1 MKKVIMF
8 LLLAVITVGMSV
20 VFTSCSSDD
29 DEPKRFSNIARVI
42 EIEKYVGYDFK
53 VEDYRSED
61 IFESDNP
68 FVATAEN
75 GVITL
80 KHAGEATVTHNKRK
94 YQITSIPTRLY
105 NEPLLD
111 FGASKNDVVEFEK
124 RKLKSADGDN
134 LVYEGDGK
142 YIAGVAYRFDDKGK
156 LYNVYLIFYHF
167 DGLWDSYWKQILNQ
181 RYGIADDSDGSIVYL
196 NNEPKK
202 ADIMVIYTP
211 YMKGYNGYGH
221 IIYAPYN
228 N

>member
-1 MKKVIMF
+1 MF
-8 LLLAVITVGMSV
+8 LLLAVIMASMSA

-29 DEPKRFSNIARVI
+29 DEPKRYSNIARI
-42 EIEKYVGYDFK
+42 IKIEKYVGYDFK

-75 GVITL
+75 GIITL
-80 KHAGEATVTHNKRK
+80 KHVGEATVTHNKRK
-94 YQITSIPTRLY
+94 YKIASIPTRLY

-111 FGASKNDVVEFEK
+111 FGASKGDVVEFEK
-124 RKLKSADGDN
+124 RELKSEDSDN

-142 YIAGVAYRFDDKGK
+142 YITGVSYRFDDKGK
-156 LYNVYLIFYHF
+156 LNSVYLIFHHF

>member
-8 LLLAVITVGMSV
+8 LLLAVIMASMSA

-29 DEPKRFSNIARVI
+29 DEPKRFSNIARFI
-42 EIEKYVGYDFK
+42 KIEKYVGYDFK

-75 GVITL
+75 GIITL
-80 KHAGEATVTHNKRK
+80 KHVGEATVTHNKRK
-94 YQITSIPTRLY
+94 YKIASIPTRLY
-105 NEPLLD
+105 NEPLLN
-111 FGASKNDVVEFEK
+111 FGASKGDVVEFEK
-124 RKLKSADGDN
+124 RELKSEDGDN

-142 YIAGVAYRFDDKGK
+142 YIIGVAYRFDDKGK
-156 LYNVYLIFYHF
+156 LNNVYLIFNHF
-167 DGLWDSYWKQILNQ
+167 DGLLDSYWKQILNQ

>member
-1 MKKVIMF
+1 MKKIIIF
-8 LLLAVITVGMSV
+8 LLLAVIMASTSA

-29 DEPKRFSNIARVI
+29 DEPERFSNIARVI
-42 EIEKYVGYDFK
+42 EIKKYVGYDFK

-80 KHAGEATVTHNKRK
+80 KHVGEATVTHNKKK

-111 FGASKNDVVEFEK
+111 FGASKGDVVEFEK

-134 LVYEGDGK
+134 LVYEGDGEC
-142 YIAGVAYRFDDKGK
+142 ITGVSYRFDDKGK
-156 LYNVYLIFYHF
+156 LNSVYLIFYHF
-167 DGLWDSYWKQILNQ
+167 DGLWDYYWKQILNQ
-181 RYGIADDSDGSIVYL
+181 RYGIAEDSDGSIIYL

-211 YMKGYNGYGH
+211 YMKGYNSYGH
-221 IIYAPYN
+221 IIYAPYR
-228 N
+228 

>member
-8 LLLAVITVGMSV
+8 LLLAVIMASMSA

-29 DEPKRFSNIARVI
+29 DEPKRFSNIARFI
-42 EIEKYVGYDFK
+42 KIEKYVGYDFK
-53 VEDYRSED
+53 VDEYRSED

-75 GVITL
+75 GIITL
-80 KHAGEATVTHNKRK
+80 KHVGEATVTHNKRK
-94 YQITSIPTRLY
+94 YKIASIPTRLY
-105 NEPLLD
+105 NEPLLN
-111 FGASKNDVVEFEK
+111 FGASKGDVVEFEK
-124 RKLKSADGDN
+124 RELKSEDGDN

-142 YIAGVAYRFDDKGK
+142 YIIGVAYRFDDKGK
-156 LYNVYLIFYHF
+156 LYNVYLIFNHF